1 MSGQPPVRRVSK
13 FLGAFSLGLGAAQ
26 LAKPDAINH
35 LIGVKDTPKT
45 RAIQRAVGV
54 QELTAAQG
62 IFSFSPPTPVLWSRV
77 AGDVLHLGLL
87 AKALDNRRNDKG
99 RLRGAIGAVAAIAA
113 IDALVSA
120 RYQSAWPKEPTK
132 GESRP
137 TTRREEEP
145 MEAHFEGNPAVTS
158 LATEAD

>member
-77 AGDVLHLGLL
+77 AGDLLHLGLL
-87 AKALDNRRNDKG
+87 AKAFGNKRNDKAK
-99 RLRGAIGAVAAIAA
+99 LRGAFAAFALIGAT
-113 IDALVSA
+113 DPFVSA
-120 RYQSAWPKEPTK
+120 RYQSPWPKEPTQ
-132 GESRP
+132 GEPLP
-137 TTRREEEP
+137 TTREEGEP
-145 MEAHFEGNPAVTS
+145 MEA
-158 LATEAD
+158 